1 MSSERE
7 TSDSESA
14 ELGGDKPKSRESMRA
29 KKKAKRPKP
38 PVPKTEAEIDAPDR
52 QTLFM
57 LGVMCVVTLV
67 LWGFAR
73 GACNYHPPRETRR
86 PRVVKTEELARD
98 PKDAALEMQQRLL
111 QRDFTGALE
120 LSTGEARKL
129 VEAAKAKCESKP
141 QDCAMERQ
149 QGKKNIF
156 TRAELLE
163 RNPGGATARVIS
175 TTPAGKQTNILKL
188 ERAGTFWKVNS
199 SMPDDGSFKPATPTA
214 IELTPTPATSVSAAP
229 GGSAAPTSSGKATLK
244 FEQPGGVV
252 KAPPAAP
259 KAPPV
264 APAAPPAAPREPAT
278 TP

>member
-14 ELGGDKPKSRESMRA
+14 ELGGDKTKSREAMRA

-120 LSTGEARKL
+120 LSAGDAQKL
-129 VEAAKAKCESKP
+129 VEAAKKTCESKP

-149 QGKKNIF
+149 QRKKNVF

-175 TTPAGKQTNILKL
+175 TTPAGKETNILRL
-188 ERAGTFWKVNS
+188 ERAGTFWKVTS
-199 SMPDDGSFKPATPTA
+199 SKPDDGSFKAAIPTA
-214 IELTPTPATSVSAAP
+214 VELTPMPATSGSAAP
-229 GGSAAPTSSGKATLK
+229 GGSAAPVSSGKATLRL
-244 FEQPGGVV
+244 EQPGGL
-252 KAPPAAP
+252 KAPSAPKVPAVPPAVPAAP
-259 KAPPV
+259 K
-264 APAAPPAAPREPAT
+264 PAT
-278 TP
+278 SP